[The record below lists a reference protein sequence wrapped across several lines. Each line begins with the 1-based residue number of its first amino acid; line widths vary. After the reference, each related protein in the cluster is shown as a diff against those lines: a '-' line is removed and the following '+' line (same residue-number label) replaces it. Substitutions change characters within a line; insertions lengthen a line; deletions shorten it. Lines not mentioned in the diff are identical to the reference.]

1 MATRSAIG
9 TAIETIPALIAG
21 SAGLSLLYGLS
32 TDTWGPVAAAVA
44 ILYLVPPLLHRAH
57 DAIWPL
63 KAGSH
68 AIVGADY
75 VPWWGSHQLQRL
87 YITFPALEAALRLVP
102 GLFSAW
108 LRLWGAK
115 VGRKV
120 YWTPSLEITDRSL
133 LDIGDGAIFGQ
144 DAVMVSHVIMPRDG
158 KMTLYFKT
166 IVVGDGALIGGQSVL
181 GPGAVVKPAVMVRA
195 RQTVSVNEVVE

>member
-1 MATRSAIG
+1 MAKRSVIG
-9 TAIETIPALIAG
+9 TVIETIPAFIAG
-21 SAGLSLLYGLS
+21 SAGASLLYGLS
-32 TDTWGPVAAAVA
+32 TGTWAAVAAAFV

-57 DAIWPL
+57 DVVWPL

-68 AIVGADY
+68 DIVGAHY

-87 YITFPALEAALRLVP
+87 YMTFPALEAALRLVP

-120 YWTPSLEITDRSL
+120 YWTPTLEITDRSL
-133 LDIGDGAIFGQ
+133 LDIGDGAVFGQ
-144 DAVMVSHVIMPRDG
+144 DAVMVAHVIMPRDG
-158 KMTLYFKT
+158 KMSLYFKT
-166 IVVGDGALIGGQSVL
+166 IVVGKGALIGGQSVL
-181 GPGAVVKPAVMVRA
+181 GPGAVVKPGVMVRA
-195 RQTVSVNEVVE
+195 RQTVTINEVVE